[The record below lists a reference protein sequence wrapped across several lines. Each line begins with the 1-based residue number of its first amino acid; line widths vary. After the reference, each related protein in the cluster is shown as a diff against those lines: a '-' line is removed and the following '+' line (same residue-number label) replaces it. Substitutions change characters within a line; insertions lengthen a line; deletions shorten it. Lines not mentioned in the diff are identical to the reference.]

1 MYTRIERQPPS
12 WGHLPQKA
20 GTIIRRSVGS
30 MVNMEL
36 LNYRL
41 RVFECVHG
49 CSILFFC
56 IFVFV
61 VLLGM
66 IYGEIWFNIR
76 KVDGP
81 YLCVKVLI
89 EFLTL

>member
-12 WGHLPQKA
+12 WLHLPQKA

-49 CSILFFC
+49 
-56 IFVFV
+56 
-61 VLLGM
+61 
-66 IYGEIWFNIR
+66 WFNFIFLHFR
-76 KVDGP
+76 VCGSTGYDIWG
-81 YLCVKVLI
+81 YLVQHPKG
-89 EFLTL
+89 